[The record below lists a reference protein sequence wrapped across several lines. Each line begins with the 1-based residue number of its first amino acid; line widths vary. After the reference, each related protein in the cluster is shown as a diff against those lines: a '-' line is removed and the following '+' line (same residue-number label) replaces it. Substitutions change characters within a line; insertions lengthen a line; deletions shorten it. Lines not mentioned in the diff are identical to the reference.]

1 MRIEE
6 KTNESLAVRP
16 YDNQM
21 KRSKELHPSI
31 PQPPFSMLICSPKG
45 GGKTTLL
52 LNLLYKRHNK
62 KNAFYRHYFDTIYVF
77 SPTFRLDKK
86 LQKMKIPESQIY
98 EDQDDYEDIIQEIIA
113 TQQEEI
119 EAVGKDKANSIL
131 MIFDDLAGTKMFS
144 HNRSI
149 LNRLALNSR
158 HYKISIIITSQQSN
172 LINTAFRTNLSAMI
186 IFGSCLNNR
195 AELKRLRDEYLG
207 QFTNKEVKQ
216 LLNYVFDDSKY
227 NFLYLNFQSHGQ
239 LINKNFNPLQIK
251 LDSDK

>member
-1 MRIEE
+1 
-6 KTNESLAVRP
+6 
-16 YDNQM
+16 
-21 KRSKELHPSI
+21 
-31 PQPPFSMLICSPKG
+31 
-45 GGKTTLL
+45 
-52 LNLLYKRHNK
+52 
-62 KNAFYRHYFDTIYVF
+62 
-77 SPTFRLDKK
+77 
-86 LQKMKIPESQIY
+86 MKIPESQIF
-98 EDQDDYEDIIQEIIA
+98 EDQDDYEEIIQEIIA
-113 TQQEEI
+113 TQGEEI
-119 EAVGKDKANSIL
+119 EAVGKETSSKVL

-158 HYKISIIITSQQSN
+158 HYNISIILTSQQSN

-207 QFTNKEVKQ
+207 QFDSKQVKQ

-239 LINKNFNPLQIK
+239 LINKNFNSLHIN
-251 LDSDK
+251 LDED